1 MDNYLDL
8 GSESETYIQ
17 NKGQYQTSINGKVV
31 DNTKWKVAYDGDE
44 LDLEAKRNNEAVYM
58 KLNNEDI
65 MKLLEVP
72 SYHKPIRERLEF
84 DLQPENKIDI
94 RPIIME
100 ELRQISGPKQSN
112 QPKHIKKPKKARK
125 TKKAKKASKSSR
137 GESKNKKHS
146 RSKSKKHSR
155 SKHKSKHKSN
165 NKEEHHKVSAV
176 TPDYLKTIY

>member
-1 MDNYLDL
+1 LDL

-155 SKHKSKHKSN
+155 SKHKSKHKSKS
-165 NKEEHHKVSAV
+165 KEEHHKVSAV

>member
-1 MDNYLDL
+1 MENYLDL

-100 ELRQISGPKQSN
+100 ELRQISGPKQSKQSN

-125 TKKAKKASKSSR
+125 TKKAKKDSKSSR
-137 GESKNKKHS
+137 GKSK
-146 RSKSKKHSR
+146 SKSKKHSR
-155 SKHKSKHKSN
+155 SKHHSRSKN
-165 NKEEHHKVSAV
+165 EHHKVSTV

>member
-1 MDNYLDL
+1 MENYLDL

-58 KLNNEDI
+58 KLNNDDI

-100 ELRQISGPKQSN
+100 ELRQISGPKQSKQSN

-125 TKKAKKASKSSR
+125 TKKAKKDSKSSR
-137 GESKNKKHS
+137 GKSK
-146 RSKSKKHSR
+146 SKSKKHSR
-155 SKHKSKHKSN
+155 SKHHSRSKN
-165 NKEEHHKVSAV
+165 EHHKVSTV

>member
-1 MDNYLDL
+1 MENYLDL

-100 ELRQISGPKQSN
+100 ELRQISGPKQSKQSN

-125 TKKAKKASKSSR
+125 TKKAKKDSKSSR
-137 GESKNKKHS
+137 GKSK
-146 RSKSKKHSR
+146 SKSKKHSR
-155 SKHKSKHKSN
+155 SKHHSRSKN
-165 NKEEHHKVSAV
+165 EHHKVSTV
-176 TPDYLKTIY
+176 TPDFLKTIY

>member
-1 MDNYLDL
+1 MENYLDL

-94 RPIIME
+94 RPIIIE
-100 ELRQISGPKQSN
+100 ELRQISGPNQPKQSKH
-112 QPKHIKKPKKARK
+112 PKHIKKPKKARK
-125 TKKAKKASKSSR
+125 TKKAKKDSKSSR
-137 GESKNKKHS
+137 GKSK
-146 RSKSKKHSR
+146 SKSKKHSR
-155 SKHKSKHKSN
+155 SKHHSRSKN
-165 NKEEHHKVSAV
+165 EHHKVSTV

>member
-1 MDNYLDL
+1 M
-8 GSESETYIQ
+8 ESYIQ
-17 NKGQYQTSINGKVV
+17 NKGQYQTSINGDVI
-31 DNTKWKVAYDGDE
+31 DNTKWNVVYDGDE

-58 KLNNEDI
+58 KLNNDDI

-100 ELRQISGPKQSN
+100 ELRQISGPKQSKHPKH
-112 QPKHIKKPKKARK
+112 PKHINKAKKVRK

-137 GESKNKKHS
+137 GESKSK
-146 RSKSKKHSR
+146 SKSKKHSR
-155 SKHKSKHKSN
+155 SKHKSN

>member
-1 MDNYLDL
+1 M
-8 GSESETYIQ
+8 ETYIQ
-17 NKGQYQTSINGKVV
+17 NKGQYQTSINGNVIE
-31 DNTKWKVAYDGDE
+31 NTKWKMDYDGDE
-44 LDLEAKRNNEAVYM
+44 LDLEAKRNNESIYM
-58 KLNNEDI
+58 KLSNADI
-65 MKLLEVP
+65 MKLFEVP

-137 GESKNKKHS
+137 GESKSK
-146 RSKSKKHSR
+146 SKSKKHSR
-155 SKHKSKHKSN
+155 SKNKSKS
-165 NKEEHHKVSAV
+165 KEEHHKVSSV
-176 TPDYLKTIY
+176 TPDFLKTIY

>member
-1 MDNYLDL
+1 M
-8 GSESETYIQ
+8 ETYIQ
-17 NKGQYQTSINGKVV
+17 NKGQYQTSINGNVV
-31 DNTKWKVAYDGDE
+31 ENTKWKMDYDGDE

-100 ELRQISGPKQSN
+100 ELRQISGPN
-112 QPKHIKKPKKARK
+112 QLKHSKKPKKARK
-125 TKKAKKASKSSR
+125 TKKAKKAKKASKSSR
-137 GESKNKKHS
+137 GESKSKSK
-146 RSKSKKHSR
+146 SKSKKHSR
-155 SKHKSKHKSN
+155 SKNKNKSK
-165 NKEEHHKVSAV
+165 EEPHKVSAV
-176 TPDYLKTIY
+176 TPDFLKTIY

>member
-1 MDNYLDL
+1 M
-8 GSESETYIQ
+8 ESYIQ
-17 NKGQYQTSINGKVV
+17 NKGQYQTSINGDVI
-31 DNTKWKVAYDGDE
+31 DNTNWNVVYDGDE

-58 KLNNEDI
+58 KLNNDDI

-100 ELRQISGPKQSN
+100 ELRQISGPKQSKHPKH
-112 QPKHIKKPKKARK
+112 PKHINKAKKVRK

-137 GESKNKKHS
+137 GESKSKSKRKKHS
-146 RSKSKKHSR
+146 R
-155 SKHKSKHKSN
+155 SKHKSN

>member
-1 MDNYLDL
+1 MENYLDL

-100 ELRQISGPKQSN
+100 ELRQISGPKQSKQSN

-125 TKKAKKASKSSR
+125 TKKAKKDSKSS
-137 GESKNKKHS
+137 KNKSKS
-146 RSKSKKHSR
+146 KSKSKKHSR
-155 SKHKSKHKSN
+155 SKHKSKS
-165 NKEEHHKVSAV
+165 KEEHHKVSTV

>member
-1 MDNYLDL
+1 MENYLDL

-100 ELRQISGPKQSN
+100 ELRQISGPKQS
-112 QPKHIKKPKKARK
+112 KHIKKPKKARK
-125 TKKAKKASKSSR
+125 TKKAKKDSKSSR
-137 GESKNKKHS
+137 GKSK
-146 RSKSKKHSR
+146 SKSKKHSR
-155 SKHKSKHKSN
+155 SKHHSRSKN
-165 NKEEHHKVSAV
+165 EHHKVSTV